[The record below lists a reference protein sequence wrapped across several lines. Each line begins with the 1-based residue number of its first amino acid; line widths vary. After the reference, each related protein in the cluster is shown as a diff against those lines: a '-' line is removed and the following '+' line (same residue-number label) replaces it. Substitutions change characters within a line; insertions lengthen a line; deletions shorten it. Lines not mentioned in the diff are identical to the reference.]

1 LVTGEREQAMTDEL
15 LVLRCRLGERAA
27 FTELVHAWHGR
38 VWRYA
43 RRMLDAQ
50 SADDVTQDVWLA
62 VIRGL
67 PRLKEPARFA
77 PWLFTIARRVVA
89 DRLRQEYALAEGTW
103 EEQVADDPVD
113 ALLDRA
119 ELVAGLSD
127 LPVREREILVLFY
140 LADLSVEDCAQV
152 CAIPVGTVKSRL
164 VRARRMLRDH
174 LTQKGFQ
181 P

>member
-1 LVTGEREQAMTDEL
+1 MTDEL
-15 LVLRCRLGERAA
+15 LVLRCQLGERAA
-27 FTELVHAWHGR
+27 FTELVRAWHVR

-50 SADDVTQDVWLA
+50 SADDVTQEVWLA

-67 PRLKEPARFA
+67 PELREPARFA
-77 PWLFTIARRVVA
+77 PWLFTIARRAVA
-89 DRLRQEYALAEGTW
+89 DRLRQEYANAGEPPPAE
-103 EEQVADDPVD
+103 EIAAEQVAEDPVD
-113 ALLDRA
+113 AMLDRA
-119 ELVAGLSD
+119 ELVAGLAG
-127 LPVREREILVLFY
+127 LPVREREILALFY
-140 LADLSVEDCAQV
+140 LADLSLDDCAQI

-164 VRARRMLRDH
+164 ARARRMLRDH